1 MKSNLLS
8 MYIDLILHPP
18 VRAII
23 ICIGMVNFG
32 IAVYG
37 TALLEVDFNPS
48 WYLDPNSE
56 VFKIR
61 DYLDLYFDREQDY
74 KGIVYF
80 SEQMC
85 KIIKFK

>member
-1 MKSNLLS
+1 

-18 VRAII
+18 VRAVI

-85 KIIKFK
+85 KTVKVKRLK

>member
-1 MKSNLLS
+1 
-8 MYIDLILHPP
+8 
-18 VRAII
+18 
-23 ICIGMVNFG
+23 MVNFG
-32 IAVYG
+32 VAVYG

-74 KGIVYF
+74 KGILYF
-80 SEQMC
+80 RSKCAKLILE
-85 KIIKFK
+85 K